1 MATRR
6 MSRLALM
13 AIGLIALCGCQQAI
27 VFQFYNDTRDELF
40 LSGEK
45 ASGAIKAKTLS
56 DLYGWRDIGG
66 KIAIRDRG
74 LTRDYVLPDDP
85 KASRP
90 FLTDKLP
97 EMQGTKC
104 LYALFI
110 VGADGKLWL
119 GDAKENGFVEKSR
132 DQGPSYPIAGAP
144 R

>member
-1 MATRR
+1 MVTRR

-13 AIGLIALCGCQQAI
+13 ATWLVALCGCQQAV

-45 ASGAIKAKTLS
+45 VSGTIKAKTLS
-56 DLYGWRDIGG
+56 DLYGCRDVGV
-66 KIAIRDRG
+66 KIAIRDRDV
-74 LTRDYVLPDDP
+74 TRDYVLPADP

-110 VGADGKLWL
+110 IDADGKLWL
-119 GDAKENGFVEKSR
+119 GDAKENGFVEKNR
-132 DQGPSYPIAGAP
+132 LQGASFPIAGAP